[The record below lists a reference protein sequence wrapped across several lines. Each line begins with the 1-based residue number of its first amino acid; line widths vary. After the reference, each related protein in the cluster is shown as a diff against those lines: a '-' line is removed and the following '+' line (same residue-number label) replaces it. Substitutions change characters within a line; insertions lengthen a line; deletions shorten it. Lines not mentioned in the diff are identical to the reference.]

1 MNKKLA
7 RNWLYFIW
15 GIANT
20 VVLTVAFVTKG
31 KVFKKIFFAMSLGF
45 EQFGDF
51 FGPICWHYQG
61 INVYE
66 IYDCN
71 FPALG
76 VAFFDF
82 FSRILNV
89 SDNTSQTGLMN
100 SAYGAVIFMIFVV
113 TTFILFTFAIEL
125 LVGTDIEKKWEK
137 YYISISL
144 VCSFPFMGYAVKTGN
159 VVFFVLTLMMLAIG
173 LKDSENKYCR
183 EIALLL
189 IAFCA
194 GMKIFPAALGLLYLK
209 EKRWKESLR
218 LVIYGIIFFF
228 VPFLIYGGWSAIC
241 LFFKNMS
248 YHGETILSV
257 GTIPWYTTIF
267 ANSIGRP
274 EFASILGKICVFVWC
289 VIVLYLFFLNQYSWS
304 GYLLLFSLFFIG
316 SGVQQ
321 AYNLVYITI
330 PFLRWIADVKRDK
343 LEKLGVN
350 DIVVP
355 SLFIAIL
362 YCYNWQ
368 VEYVF
373 VWILLMVAL
382 VIEVRRCCSRVFV
395 STCDKNVINQ

>member
-125 LVGTDIEKKWEK
+125 LVGTDIEKKWENN
-137 YYISISL
+137 YISISL

-159 VVFFVLTLMMLAIG
+159 VVFL
-173 LKDSENKYCR
+173 C
-183 EIALLL
+183 
-189 IAFCA
+189 
-194 GMKIFPAALGLLYLK
+194 
-209 EKRWKESLR
+209 
-218 LVIYGIIFFF
+218 
-228 VPFLIYGGWSAIC
+228 
-241 LFFKNMS
+241 
-248 YHGETILSV
+248 
-257 GTIPWYTTIF
+257 
-267 ANSIGRP
+267 
-274 EFASILGKICVFVWC
+274 
-289 VIVLYLFFLNQYSWS
+289 
-304 GYLLLFSLFFIG
+304 
-316 SGVQQ
+316 
-321 AYNLVYITI
+321 
-330 PFLRWIADVKRDK
+330 
-343 LEKLGVN
+343 
-350 DIVVP
+350 
-355 SLFIAIL
+355 
-362 YCYNWQ
+362 
-368 VEYVF
+368 
-373 VWILLMVAL
+373 
-382 VIEVRRCCSRVFV
+382 
-395 STCDKNVINQ
+395 